1 MKAGSRDVTCA
12 HVQLMHIFR
21 IFGQTCAEYRLQE
34 TCSIN
39 YQVQHA
45 PLLAA
50 RLRHHHEIDH
60 QWQQIRS
67 HVAQAIWPKPFL
79 VRCLLAAA
87 MADPATKAR
96 LGERLAS
103 LPAAKLHTIACALNL
118 ITSGNK
124 EEVALRV
131 VEDLLQEKRKRVDC
145 DGYTP
150 SKVARRTW
158 VFRVTF
164 PSPPGLPSVPS
175 SIERSG
181 FLTRAQAGF
190 GCTGC
195 IGGSSAR

>member
-67 HVAQAIWPKPFL
+67 HLAQAIPCALSPCSCHGRPCDEGKAGGTP
-79 VRCLLAAA
+79 CIAACSE
-87 MADPATKAR
+87 TTYHR
-96 LGERLAS
+96 VCVESHHLRQQRGGRLAGCRRS
-103 LPAAKLHTIACALNL
+103 PAREAQTGGLRWLHA
-118 ITSGNK
+118 
-124 EEVALRV
+124 E
-131 VEDLLQEKRKRVDC
+131 
-145 DGYTP
+145 
-150 SKVARRTW
+150 
-158 VFRVTF
+158 
-164 PSPPGLPSVPS
+164 
-175 SIERSG
+175 
-181 FLTRAQAGF
+181 
-190 GCTGC
+190 
-195 IGGSSAR
+195 